1 MKPATELLEFI
12 SFCIGIYAEKHYLSG
27 SKVAG
32 LFEKNGIL

>member
-1 MKPATELLEFI
+1 MEPATELLEFI
-12 SFCIGIYAEKHYLSG
+12 SFCIEIYAKKHHLSG